1 MSLLNTPFWQDL
13 GGNPRT
19 GVNPPSLV
27 VRSGRLTPQRHGE
40 IQQLYMRFSMAKLT
54 AVGDF
59 FVFNRVL
66 TDGTRVRIESMQ
78 GRDRVMVWASDAEQ
92 ASEWDYGW
100 AFIPVDKDSPE
111 TGYVRKPGTGQGGL
125 NRDSFRAHMATD
137 GTKNFTF
144 VDGKTGK
151 RSVSDGRMGGERI
164 WRGPQNKGEI
174 LTYDRDYVYYKGAR
188 ISSHLEGSKYPIT
201 ISGAAIAKGV
211 DGYWIVIISE
221 NSMRGWVAA
230 MRLPKVG
237 TAKEIKGRFVD
248 CGDAIESTATAYPIK
263 SIWNFSPDGLNAVC
277 VGAASDNTTVLHKIK
292 LTAVRDSSPF
302 VITSEVDT
310 SYRKPQSVVSNEFAP
325 EEAKRV
331 LRWYGWRDFSFRY
344 TRRYYAVYPHFV
356 AGEFG
361 AAVSNENDVQPGYTF
376 DSIQTEI
383 DRGGVVR
390 LETGMFL
397 YNDGDLPNEGL
408 EANSDNRRRFTFTD
422 KFLSELDIQYS
433 YQPIPGVEG
442 PGLGWQSARI
452 KNDYLGAVVTYEIYN
467 SYTPVF
473 GSVEELV
480 NFCEAKWNDPK
491 AVAPNSLRNALFNKI
506 NGIDNTGGDWYP
518 GTKTDYKNLTEAA
531 SYILARGGFILDPN
545 NNFINSLSGPAQ
557 FQTQSAEIAYI
568 EREIRVI
575 SAEEKQAIEDREDV
589 AYNERLDIQ
598 KFEWVRSDGKVM
610 TELLSENIQTP
621 IFDSTP
627 NFKMDGG
634 LIGKPDYTNNY
645 VMRWTFRSEIAIQGS
660 KILAAGYDKN
670 GKLSVIHIEAD
681 PNQKVA
687 YTSEIVAND
696 ETYPKRKTTY
706 SGGYGGKLKI
716 NDVVIDE
723 FRFSVGDSFEGV
735 LTEENTDWMGRYIPK
750 SGVSPRLG
758 VNDVYVWDVD
768 EYLGHVLYRKFE
780 SAATA
785 AGQASEERPTQY
797 SISFHDY
804 LYTPTGRYTLGEKQ
818 TYSTPQRKM
827 PQGSSSFASTEDA
840 MWRFNYGL
848 SVPNRTEVNGVLF
861 FTTDSN
867 QVFGDRLYQLIPEDQ
882 RNPPENAYG
891 WDDRKYDPRWA
902 RHALFLTAGVTGDP
916 YRHPSPIVHEYAVD
930 MSKAVAFGRF
940 ESPPAARVALRS
952 FSDDAWMVCVCEE
965 TNTKE
970 VHKEKTTA
978 GFFIKTG
985 KGSSIKKVD
994 AARDFPFLLSE
1005 SPKLLRPTFYIGL
1018 KK

>member
-40 IQQLYMRFSMAKLT
+40 IQQIYMRFSMAKLT
-54 AVGDF
+54 AVGEF

-78 GRDRVMVWASDAEQ
+78 GRDRVMVWASDADQ

-111 TGYVRKPGTGQGGL
+111 SGYVRKPGTGQGGL
-125 NRDSFRAHMATD
+125 NRDSFRAYVATD

-188 ISSHLEGSKYPIT
+188 ISSHLEGGKYPIT

-310 SYRKPQSVVSNEFAP
+310 SYRKPQRVVSNEFAP

-331 LRWYGWRDFSFRY
+331 LRWYGWKDFSY
-344 TRRYYAVYPHFV
+344 LYNAMYHAIHNDFV
-356 AGEFG
+356 AGTFG
-361 AAVSNENDVQPGYTF
+361 PYAAKMGDMRPGYVYPGIYESIAAGAELRLSSEDF
-376 DSIQTEI
+376 VYADSDLPEEILIDEGNVGGFII
-383 DRGGVVR
+383 DRVTQTNTETVYGQGG
-390 LETGMFL
+390 
-397 YNDGDLPNEGL
+397 NN
-408 EANSDNRRRFTFTD
+408 
-422 KFLSELDIQYS
+422 QYRMK
-433 YQPIPGVEG
+433 IDV
-442 PGLGWQSARI
+442 
-452 KNDYLGAVVTYEIYN
+452 LGALIVYN
-467 SYTPVF
+467 AKGRSTPLF
-473 GSVEELV
+473 QGAEELV
-480 NFCEAKWNDPK
+480 QYCESKWNDPR
-491 AVAPNSLRNALFNKI
+491 ATDTGVFRRTILGRINSSV
-506 NGIDNTGGDWYP
+506 GI
-518 GTKTDYKNLTEAA
+518 KSDYKNLTEAA
-531 SYILARGGFILDPN
+531 NYIYNSGGFIYNPVVVDPPLLQGQYRPEDAVLTYVDGEIREIDQEEMAAIKGRPNIYDLEQIDYYPLSQN
-545 NNFINSLSGPAQ
+545 NISPIFNSIPRLVIAGVLSG
-557 FQTQSAEIAYI
+557 
-568 EREIRVI
+568 
-575 SAEEKQAIEDREDV
+575 K
-589 AYNERLDIQ
+589 
-598 KFEWVRSDGKVM
+598 
-610 TELLSENIQTP
+610 
-621 IFDSTP
+621 P
-627 NFKMDGG
+627 N
-634 LIGKPDYTNNY
+634 YTNHY
-645 VMRWTFRSEIAIQGS
+645 KIRWTFRSAVAVEGS
-660 KILAAGYDKN
+660 QILAAGYDKN
-670 GKLSVIHIEAD
+670 GELRVTHIEAD
-681 PNQKVA
+681 AGQKII
-687 YTSEIVAND
+687 YTSEIVADD
-696 ETYPKRKTTY
+696 EAYPRRRTTY
-706 SGGYGGKLKI
+706 SGGYTCKLKV
-716 NDVVIDE
+716 NDVVVDDV
-723 FRFSVGDSFEGV
+723 RFTVSDSFEGV
-735 LTEENTDWMGRYIPK
+735 LNDENLDMYARYIPQ
-750 SGVSPRLG
+750 SGMSPRIESDNLH
-758 VNDVYVWDVD
+758 VWDVD

-780 SAATA
+780 STA
-785 AGQASEERPTQY
+785 SALGEVSEERRTQY
-797 SISFHDY
+797 SISFADY
-804 LYTPTGRYTLGEKQ
+804 LYTPSKKYELGEKE
-818 TYSTPQRKM
+818 TYSSAQRTM
-827 PQGSSSFASTEDA
+827 PPGYATFFNTADA
-840 MWRFNYGL
+840 VWRFGYGI
-848 SVPNRTEVNGVLF
+848 SVSNKTVVDGIEF
-861 FTTDSN
+861 FTTDN
-867 QVFGDRLYQLIPEDQ
+867 NYVFGGKIDQIIPEDQ
-882 RNPPENAYG
+882 KNPRENLYG
-891 WDDRKYDPRWA
+891 WDDKRYDPRWVRNA
-902 RHALFLTAGVTGDP
+902 MFLFAGANGDP
-916 YRHPSPIVHEYAVD
+916 YRHPSPIVHGYAKD
-930 MSKAVAFGRF
+930 ISEAVAFGRF

-970 VHKEKTTA
+970 VHREKTTA

-985 KGSSIKKVD
+985 KGSPVKKVD

-1005 SPKLLRPTFYIGL
+1005 SPKLLRPTFYIGQ

>member
-1 MSLLNTPFWQDL
+1 MSLLITPLWQNLNGD
-13 GGNPRT
+13 PRT
-19 GVNPPSLV
+19 GVSPPSLV
-27 VRSGRLTPQRHGE
+27 MLSGRLTPQRHGE
-40 IQQLYMRFSMAKLT
+40 IQQIYMHFSTAKLT
-54 AVGDF
+54 AVGDY

-66 TDGTRVRIESMQ
+66 SDGTRVRIESMQ
-78 GRDRVMVWASDAEQ
+78 GRDRVFVWASDAEQ
-92 ASEWDYGW
+92 ASEWEYGW

-111 TGYVRKPGTGQGGL
+111 SGYVRKPGTGQGGL
-125 NRDSFRAHMATD
+125 NRDSFRAYVATD
-137 GTKNFTF
+137 GTRNFTF

-174 LTYDRDYVYYKGAR
+174 LTYDRDYVYYRGVR
-188 ISSHLEGSKYPIT
+188 ISSHLEGVKFPIT

-211 DGYWIVIISE
+211 DGYWIVIISA
-221 NSMRGWVAA
+221 NSVLGLMAA

-237 TAKEIKGRFVD
+237 AAREIKGRFVD
-248 CGDAIESTATAYPIK
+248 CGEAIEQTTYSIG

-277 VGAASDNTTVLHKIK
+277 VGAAPDGTTVLHKIK
-292 LTAVRDSSPF
+292 LNPAMGLVPF
-302 VITSEVDT
+302 TVTSEMDV
-310 SYRKPQSVVSNEFAP
+310 SYQKLQRVVSNEFAP
-325 EEAKRV
+325 EEAKRI

-356 AGEFG
+356 AGQFG
-361 AAVSNENDVQPGYTF
+361 AVASNENDAQPGYTS

-383 DRGGVVR
+383 DRGGVVN
-390 LETGMFL
+390 LTTGMFL
-397 YNDGDLPNEGL
+397 YNDGDIPNEGL
-408 EANSDNRRRFTFTD
+408 EAGSDNRGRFAFAD

-433 YQPIPGVEG
+433 YQPPPNQTG
-442 PGLGWQSARI
+442 PGDERQSVRL
-452 KNDYLGAVVTYEIYN
+452 KRDYLGAVVTYEIYN

-473 GSVEELV
+473 GSVAELV

-491 AVAPNSLRNALFNKI
+491 AVAPNSLRNALFNRI
-506 NGIDNTGGDWYP
+506 NDITGIIGDRRP
-518 GTKTDYKNLTEAA
+518 GTKTDYKDLTEAA
-531 SYILARGGFILDPN
+531 LYIRDSGGFILDPN
-545 NNFINSLSGPAQ
+545 TNFGNLLNGSTL
-557 FQTQSAEIAYI
+557 FQTQGSDITYI
-568 EREIRVI
+568 DRGIRVI

-589 AYNERLDIQ
+589 EYNQRRDIKTFDWVNPYGDVLKKRL
-598 KFEWVRSDGKVM
+598 SA
-610 TELLSENIQTP
+610 NIQAP

-627 NFKMDGG
+627 NFKMIGG

-645 VMRWTFRSEIAIQGS
+645 VMRWTFRSELAIQGS

-681 PNQKVA
+681 PNQKVT
-687 YTSEIVAND
+687 YVSEIVAND
-696 ETYPKRKTTY
+696 ETHPKRKTTY

-723 FRFSVGDSFEGV
+723 FRFSVEDSFEGV
-735 LTEENTDWMGRYIPK
+735 LTEENTDGMGHYIPK

-758 VNDVYVWDVD
+758 MNNVYVWDVD

-785 AGQASEERPTQY
+785 VGQASEERPTQY

-818 TYSTPQRKM
+818 TYSAPQRKM

-840 MWRFNYGL
+840 MQRFNYGL
-848 SVPNRTEVNGVLF
+848 SGFNKAVVDGIEFRTADF
-861 FTTDSN
+861 DY
-867 QVFGDRLYQLIPEDQ
+867 VFDEKLKQIIPEDQ
-882 RNPPENAYG
+882 KNPRENLYG
-891 WDDRKYDPRWA
+891 WDDKRYDPWWVRNTMF
-902 RHALFLTAGVTGDP
+902 LFSGANGDP
-916 YRHPSPIVHEYAVD
+916 YRHPSPIVHRYAVD
-930 MSKAVAFGRF
+930 TSEAVAFGRF
-940 ESPPAARVALRS
+940 ESPPAARIALRS
-952 FSDDAWMVCVCEE
+952 FSDDVWMVCVCEE
-965 TNTKE
+965 TNTVE
-970 VHKEKTTA
+970 VHKEKTIA

-985 KGSSIKKVD
+985 KESSIKKVD